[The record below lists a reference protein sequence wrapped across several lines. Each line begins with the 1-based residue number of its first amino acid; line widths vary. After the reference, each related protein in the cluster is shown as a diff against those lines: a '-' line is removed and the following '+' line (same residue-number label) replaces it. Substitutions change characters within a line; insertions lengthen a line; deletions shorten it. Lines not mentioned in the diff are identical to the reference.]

1 MWVENIWAQL
11 CGLKKLW
18 AEKVTKYITFLMF
31 GLDGCWPTKYTG
43 CKIDFVLEISIN
55 FISTNGLGI

>member
-1 MWVENIWAQL
+1 MGSIVWA
-11 CGLKKLW
+11 GKIVW

-55 FISTNGLGI
+55 FISVNGLGI

>member
-1 MWVENIWAQL
+1 MGGI
-11 CGLKKLW
+11 
-18 AEKVTKYITFLMF
+18 VTKYITFLMF

-55 FISTNGLGI
+55 FISINGLGI